1 MGTITRINVDNLFWL
16 GRYTERVFITLNS
29 FFRYAD
35 KIIENG
41 GEFYGKYLDNIN
53 VPNIYRDF
61 EDFFDRYVFDENDP
75 NSIYSNLERA
85 LGNGIVLREEIKT
98 PSLSYLQ
105 MAADKFKSCRG
116 TDKIRYDMLPVRDA
130 IYAFWGSVDNNMTDF
145 DALRI
150 IHLGKSVERVDMSL
164 RLSLPAEET
173 LAELSNLVKHVERY
187 TGRGGCIVGKTALS
201 RLKAAL
207 EVPEKLDENRSA
219 MIADVEALIALDNA
233 VADLETAAV

>member
-1 MGTITRINVDNLFWL
+1 MGAITRINIDNLFWL

-29 FFRYAD
+29 FFKYAD
-35 KIIENG
+35 KIIEAG
-41 GEFYGKYLDNIN
+41 DEFYGKYLADIN
-53 VPNIYRDF
+53 VPNIYKNSA
-61 EDFFDRYVFDENDP
+61 DFFDRYVFDENDP
-75 NSIYSNLERA
+75 NSIYSNLNRA

-105 MAADKFKSCRG
+105 MAADKFRSCRG

-164 RLSLPAEET
+164 RLSLPADET
-173 LAELSNLVKHVERY
+173 ITELGNLLKHVSRY
-187 TGRGGCIVGKTALS
+187 VEHDDEIINADAFNDLRSALDS
-201 RLKAAL
+201 
-207 EVPEKLDENRSA
+207 PDKLGENRYA
-219 MIADVEALIALDNA
+219 IIENVESL
-233 VADLETAAV
+233 VEFKVGVC

>member
-1 MGTITRINVDNLFWL
+1 MGAITRINIDNLFWL

-29 FFRYAD
+29 FFKYAD
-35 KIIENG
+35 KIIEAG
-41 GEFYGKYLDNIN
+41 DEFYGKYLADIN
-53 VPNIYRDF
+53 VPNIYKNSA
-61 EDFFDRYVFDENDP
+61 DFFDRYVFDENDP
-75 NSIYSNLERA
+75 NSIYSNLNRA

-105 MAADKFKSCRG
+105 MAADKFRSCRG

-164 RLSLPAEET
+164 RLSLPADET
-173 LAELSNLVKHVERY
+173 ITELGNLLKHVLRY
-187 TGRGGCIVGKTALS
+187 VEHDDEIINADAFNDLRSALDS
-201 RLKAAL
+201 
-207 EVPEKLDENRSA
+207 PDKLGENRYAIIES
-219 MIADVEALIALDNA
+219 VESL
-233 VADLETAAV
+233 VEFKVGVC

>member
-1 MGTITRINVDNLFWL
+1 MGAITRINIDNLFWL

-29 FFRYAD
+29 FFKYAD
-35 KIIENG
+35 KIIEAG
-41 GEFYGKYLDNIN
+41 DDFYGKYLADIN
-53 VPNIYRDF
+53 VPNIYKNS
-61 EDFFDRYVFDENDP
+61 EDFFDRYVFDEDDP
-75 NSIYSNLERA
+75 NSIFSNLNRA

-105 MAADKFKSCRG
+105 MAADKFRSCRG

-164 RLSLPAEET
+164 RLSLPADET
-173 LAELSNLVKHVERY
+173 ITELGNLLKHVSRY
-187 TGRGGCIVGKTALS
+187 VEHDGEFINTDAFNELKTALNTPD
-201 RLKAAL
+201 RLG
-207 EVPEKLDENRSA
+207 ENRYVL
-219 MIADVEALIALDNA
+219 IENVESL
-233 VADLETAAV
+233 VQFKVGVC

>member
-1 MGTITRINVDNLFWL
+1 MGTITSININNLFWL

-35 KIIENG
+35 RIIEKG
-41 GEFYGKYLDNIN
+41 DEFYGKYLNDIN
-53 VPNIYRDF
+53 VPNIY
-61 EDFFDRYVFDENDP
+61 ESSADFFDRYVFDENDP
-75 NSIYSNLERA
+75 NSIYSNLDRA

-105 MAADKFKSCRG
+105 MAADRFRVCRG

-150 IHLGKSVERVDMSL
+150 IHLGKSLERVDMSL
-164 RLSLPAEET
+164 RLSLPADET
-173 LAELSNLVKHVERY
+173 LTELNNLLKHVARYMERC
-187 TGRGGCIVGKTALS
+187 GEIINEKAFFAL
-201 RLKAAL
+201 RAAL
-207 EVPEKLDENRSA
+207 ETPDRLDENRRA
-219 MIADVEALIALDNA
+219 LIENVEALIEVN
-233 VADLETAAV
+233 

>member
-1 MGTITRINVDNLFWL
+1 MGTITRININNLFWL

-29 FFRYAD
+29 FFKYAD
-35 KIIENG
+35 KIIEKG
-41 GEFYGKYLDNIN
+41 DDFYKKYLADIS
-53 VPNIYRDF
+53 VPNIYRDSA
-61 EDFFDRYVFDENDP
+61 DFFDRYVFDENDP

-105 MAADKFKSCRG
+105 MAADKFRECRG

-130 IYAFWGSVDNNMTDF
+130 IYAFWGSVDNNMTDN

-150 IHLGKSVERVDMSL
+150 IHLGKSLEQVDMML

-173 LAELSNLVKHVERY
+173 LTALDNLMKHVTRY
-187 TGRGGCIVGKTALS
+187 IGRCKEIINEHSYNTL
-201 RLKAAL
+201 RAAL
-207 EVPEKLDENRSA
+207 EAPDMINEKRGFLIECIENL
-219 MIADVEALIALDNA
+219 IEVNFVEAS
-233 VADLETAAV
+233 

>member
-1 MGTITRINVDNLFWL
+1 MGAITRINIDNLFWL

-29 FFRYAD
+29 FFKYAD
-35 KIIENG
+35 KIIEAG
-41 GEFYGKYLDNIN
+41 DEFYGKYLADIN
-53 VPNIYRDF
+53 VPNIYKNSA
-61 EDFFDRYVFDENDP
+61 DFFDRYVFDENDP
-75 NSIYSNLERA
+75 NSIYSNLNRA

-105 MAADKFKSCRG
+105 MAVDKFRSCRG

-164 RLSLPAEET
+164 RLSLPADET
-173 LAELSNLVKHVERY
+173 ITELGNLLKHVSRY
-187 TGRGGCIVGKTALS
+187 VEHDDEIINADAFNDLRSALDS
-201 RLKAAL
+201 
-207 EVPEKLDENRSA
+207 PDKLGENRYAIIES
-219 MIADVEALIALDNA
+219 VESL
-233 VADLETAAV
+233 VEFKVGVC

>member
-1 MGTITRINVDNLFWL
+1 MGTITRININNLFWL

-29 FFRYAD
+29 FFKYAD
-35 KIIENG
+35 KIIEKG
-41 GEFYGKYLDNIN
+41 DEFYKKYLADIS
-53 VPNIYRDF
+53 VPNIYRDSA
-61 EDFFDRYVFDENDP
+61 DFFDRYVFDENDP

-105 MAADKFKSCRG
+105 MAADKFRACRG

-130 IYAFWGSVDNNMTDF
+130 IYAFWGSVDNNMTDT

-150 IHLGKSVERVDMSL
+150 IHLGKSLEQVDMLL

-173 LAELSNLVKHVERY
+173 LTALDNLMKHVTRY
-187 TGRGGCIVGKTALS
+187 IGRCKEIINEHSYNAL
-201 RLKAAL
+201 RAAL
-207 EVPEKLDENRSA
+207 EAPETIGEKRVYLIECIEDLIEVNF
-219 MIADVEALIALDNA
+219 VEAS
-233 VADLETAAV
+233 